1 MATATLTI
9 DTENPIFKNGFYG
22 TVLVL
27 RDDADCH
34 TIDYENRYNRNVK
47 GRNRLII
54 STFL

>member
-34 TIDYENRYNRNVK
+34 TIDYENRFNRNVK

-54 STFL
+54 FSFL